1 MNFIFKMAWR
11 DSRRSRRRL
20 VLFSLS
26 VVLGIAALVAIGS
39 FTANLR
45 QAIEDQAKTLLGAD
59 LLVVGVNSDAST
71 RMLKGEERPIIAQAE
86 RAELVAALRGVD
98 FVTIFEDRSPARLI
112 ETLRPDFH
120 CKGTDYTAEN
130 VPEGEIVRAYGGA
143 VVIVGDPKDHSTTD
157 VLRRLK

>member
-1 MNFIFKMAWR
+1 MNAPILSEPELLAAIARERAAGKRIAFANGIFDLLHVGHLR
-11 DSRRSRRRL
+11 YL
-20 VLFSLS
+20 Q
-26 VVLGIAALVAIGS
+26 GAAAV
-39 FTANLR
+39 
-45 QAIEDQAKTLLGAD
+45 AD

-130 VPEGEIVRAYGGA
+130 VPEGEIVRAYGGT
-143 VVIVGDPKDHSTTD
+143 VVIVGDPKDHSTTE
-157 VLRRLK
+157 LIRRSKA